1 MSNNRP
7 IFEMIQINKPVYY
20 PSVIKALLAV
30 AVVVLIHVSAI
41 AETIQSTEAE
51 QAIVATERWWGW
63 EFLGRLHPLLVHFP
77 VTLLLIGAVMELA
90 TLRKF
95 QSQLR
100 PGIRWMVFLGAAS
113 AVLAVL
119 FGWLLA
125 SSGNYGGDTFVLHQ
139 WTGVATAV
147 LGAVAALLLWLIL
160 HRHTYGLILVYRGI
174 LFLTAMGIFV
184 AGHYGGSLT
193 HGQDYLIGV
202 TPWAPQD
209 EQLAEIAGGSTSM
222 NLDWVSFA
230 SASDSLSTEQEAD
243 LNIAART
250 ILAHHCYQCHSSDK
264 SEGKLRLDQKELVF
278 KGGESGPVIEPGN
291 AQKSELIRRITLP
304 AGHKEAMPGKGK
316 PLQERDIELLKLW
329 IDRGAPW
336 PEGASQGVFKEAK
349 LAPRKPELPA
359 ATAGLSNPID
369 RWVNAYFEKKGIEW
383 QPIVDD
389 RTFLRRIFFDI
400 VGLPPTPEDLQQF
413 SADTR
418 TDKRDRIVEALLAR
432 NDDYATHWTTFWN
445 DLLRNDYTGTGYI
458 TNGRFNISDWLY
470 RSLAANTPYKQFV
483 MELLDPNESSKGF
496 IKGIEWRGAINS
508 SQTTAMQAAQ
518 NVSQALLG
526 LNLKCASCHDS
537 FVSNWKLDD
546 AYAFANIFSEKPLE
560 INRCDIPTGKMA
572 DTRLLWQELG
582 NISKDATVK
591 QKSAE
596 LAELLTQPD
605 NGRLYRTVVNRIWAQ
620 LMGRGIVAPTDEMDR
635 EPWSAD
641 LLDWLAVYF
650 VEEGY
655 DIKQLIYLITTSNS
669 YQQPSMSIEDPD
681 MINSMEFVFTGMLK
695 RKLTAEQFA
704 DAVSTAIHP
713 VYPISSLKY
722 NPYGGA
728 EQYQRANTFVR
739 ASLVQNDPFLTALGR
754 PSRENVT
761 SVRDGQS
768 NLLQA
773 MELTNGELLNE
784 TLAKG
789 ANSWATHYKSSDELI
804 RSVYRQILARDP
816 TDKEHQVAQGLFG
829 DTVEEAQVQDLL
841 WAVVLLPEFQFID

>member
-1 MSNNRP
+1 
-7 IFEMIQINKPVYY
+7 MIQTKKLAYY
-20 PSVIKALLAV
+20 PSVIRILSTV
-30 AVVVLIHVSAI
+30 AGAFFIHAIAI
-41 AETIQSTEAE
+41 AETIQATGAE
-51 QAIVATERWWGW
+51 DAVTAPEQWCGW

-113 AVLAVL
+113 AALAVL

-125 SSGNYGGDTFVLHQ
+125 SSGNYSGDTFVLHQ
-139 WTGVATAV
+139 WTGVVTAI
-147 LGAVAALLLWLIL
+147 LGAVAALLLWFIL
-160 HRHTYGLILVYRGI
+160 NKHTYGLVSVYRSV
-174 LFLTAMGIFV
+174 LFLTAMGIFI

-202 TPWAPQD
+202 TPWAPED
-209 EQLAEIAGGSTSM
+209 EHLAELTGSSSSM

-230 SASDSLSTEQEAD
+230 SASDSLSAEQEAD

-264 SEGKLRLDQKELVF
+264 SEGELRLDQKDLVF
-278 KGGESGPVIEPGN
+278 KGGESGPVIQPGD

-316 PLQERDIELLKLW
+316 PLEEKDIQLLKLW
-329 IDRGAPW
+329 INKGAPW
-336 PEGASQGVFKEAK
+336 PDGASQGVFREAK

-359 ATAGLSNPID
+359 ASAGLSNPID

-400 VGLPPTPEDLQQF
+400 IGLPPTPEDLKQF
-413 SADTR
+413 EADTR
-418 TDKRDRIVEALLAR
+418 ADKRNRVAEELLAR
-432 NDDYATHWTTFWN
+432 NDDYATHWITFWN

-470 RSLAANTPYKQFV
+470 RSLAANKPYKQFV
-483 MELLDPNESSKGF
+483 MELLDPDESSKGF

-546 AYAFANIFSEKPLE
+546 AYAFANIFSEKQLE

-582 NISKDATVK
+582 NISKDAKVK

-596 LAELLTQPD
+596 LAELLTQPE
-605 NGRLYRTVVNRIWAQ
+605 NGRLYRTLVNRIWAQ

-635 EPWSAD
+635 EPWSQD

-655 DIKQLIYLITTSNS
+655 DIKQLIYLITTSKI
-669 YQQPSMSIEDPD
+669 YQQPSMSIESADI
-681 MINSMEFVFTGMLK
+681 INSPQFVFTGMLK

-704 DAVSTAIHP
+704 DAVSTVVHP
-713 VYPISSLKY
+713 VYPISALKY
-722 NPYGGA
+722 NPFGGA
-728 EQYQRANTFVR
+728 ELYQHANAFVR
-739 ASLVQNDPFLTALGR
+739 ASLVQNDPFLAALGR

-773 MELTNGELLNE
+773 MELTNGALLNE
-784 TLAKG
+784 TLTKG
-789 ANSWATHYKSSDELI
+789 ATNWAAHYKSSDELI
-804 RSVYRQILARDP
+804 RSVYRQSLGRDP
-816 TDKEHQVAQGLFG
+816 TGEEREVALGLLG
-829 DTVEEAQVQDLL
+829 DTVQEAQVQDLL

>member
-1 MSNNRP
+1 M
-7 IFEMIQINKPVYY
+7 
-20 PSVIKALLAV
+20 IKALSAFVGAIFIHAV
-30 AVVVLIHVSAI
+30 ALADTTQ
-41 AETIQSTEAE
+41 AAMAE
-51 QAIVATERWWGW
+51 QAVTAPERWWGW
-63 EFLGRLHPLLVHFP
+63 EFLGRLHPLMVHFP
-77 VTLLLIGAVMELA
+77 VTLLLIGAIMELA

-95 QSQLR
+95 ESQLR
-100 PGIRWMVFLGAAS
+100 PGIRWMVFLGAGS
-113 AVLAVL
+113 AAFAVL

-125 SSGNYGGDTFVLHQ
+125 SSGDYGGDTFILHQ
-139 WTGVATAV
+139 WTGWATAI
-147 LGAVAALLLWLIL
+147 LGAAAALLLWFIVNK
-160 HRHTYGLILVYRGI
+160 HTYGLIRVYRGV
-174 LFLTAMGIFV
+174 LFLTAMGIFI

-202 TPWAPQD
+202 TPWAPQH
-209 EQLAEIAGGSTSM
+209 EQLAEIGGDASSM
-222 NLDWVSFA
+222 NLDWASFA
-230 SASDSLSTEQEAD
+230 SDTASLSAEQEAE

-264 SEGKLRLDQKELVF
+264 SEGKLRLDDKELVF
-278 KGGESGPVIEPGN
+278 KGGESGPVIQPGD
-291 AQKSELIRRITLP
+291 AQKSELIRRVTLP

-316 PLQERDIELLKLW
+316 PLGEQDIEVLKLW
-329 IDRGAPW
+329 INKGAPW
-336 PEGASQGVFKEAK
+336 PDGAAKGIFREAK

-359 ATAGLSNPID
+359 AVDGLSNPID
-369 RWVNAYFEKKGIEW
+369 LWVNAYFEKKGVEW
-383 QPIVDD
+383 QSVVDD
-389 RTFLRRIFFDI
+389 RTFLRRVFFDI
-400 VGLPPTPEDLQQF
+400 IGLPPTPEELQQF
-413 SADTR
+413 EADTLG
-418 TDKRDRIVEALLAR
+418 DKRNRIIETLLAK

-445 DLLRNDYTGTGYI
+445 DLLRNDYSGTGYI

-470 RSLAANTPYKQFV
+470 RSLASNKPYKQFV
-483 MELLDPNESSKGF
+483 MELLDPDESSKGF
-496 IKGIEWRGAINS
+496 IKGIEWRGAVNS

-572 DTRLLWQELG
+572 DTRMLWQELG
-582 NISKDATVK
+582 RISKEATVK

-596 LAELLTQPD
+596 LAESLTKPE

-620 LMGRGIVAPTDEMDR
+620 LMGRGIVAPTDEMDK
-635 EPWSAD
+635 EPWSDD

-650 VEEGY
+650 VEGGY
-655 DIKQLIYLITTSNS
+655 DIKQLIYLITTSKI
-669 YQQPSMSIEDPD
+669 YQQPSMSIENPEV
-681 MINSMEFVFTGMLK
+681 INSPKFVFTGMLK

-704 DAVSTAIHP
+704 DAVSTVVHP
-713 VYPISSLKY
+713 VYPISALKY
-722 NPYGGA
+722 NPYGEA
-728 EQYQRANTFVR
+728 ESYQREFPFVR

-773 MELTNGELLNE
+773 MELTNGTLLNE

-789 ANSWATHYKSSDELI
+789 ASNWVTTYKSSDELI
-804 RSVYRQILARDP
+804 HAVYRQSLGREP
-816 TDKEHQVAQGLFG
+816 TDKERRAAQGLLG
-829 DTVEEAQVQDLL
+829 DTVQEAQVQDLL